1 MSADEQK
8 NTVLDYLGCKN
19 MGQWTGEE
27 EIEKEFSETI
37 NHVDIRKLLP
47 ELVKEKYLE
56 FSRNGC
62 SYKITADGRRFKN
75 NGGYK

>member
-1 MSADEQK
+1 MTQDEEK
-8 NTVLDYLGCKN
+8 NIVLDYLKGKN
-19 MGQWTGEE
+19 IGQWTNEE
-27 EIEKEFSETI
+27 DIEKEFTQTI
-37 NHVDIRKLLP
+37 NHVQIRKLLP

-62 SYKITADGRRFKN
+62 SYKITADGRRFSN